1 MFGLAIYSTT
11 TWLIL
16 GAVFAIAAV
25 YVLRLKW
32 GSRQIDD
39 EPDSYQTID
48 LGDAP
53 GQIAVQ
59 PWMVSP
65 ETSAV
70 FDAIEAAGGEIRFVG
85 GCVRDAVLKRTIKDI
100 DLATSL
106 LPEASQKALEA
117 AGLKVIPT
125 GIKHGT
131 VTCISGGQSYEI
143 TTLRLDEETDGRH
156 ATVAFTDDWKAD
168 ASRRDFTMNA
178 LSMTREGII
187 YDYFNGL
194 RDLAECNVMF
204 IGDPNKRIEE
214 DYLRILRFFRFIGG
228 YGTIPPFTP
237 ALSACR
243 RAVEEID
250 NLSGERIRQEMMK
263 ILAQFNPTA
272 LFGLMADEHILERLI
287 PVRPNIGMLQ
297 AVIWLETR
305 AMGEGALQ
313 IDPVRRLAAMLRD
326 QREAAVE
333 LAERWRL
340 SNDERDVLLDLLQPE
355 ESVRHDLD
363 DREFVECLYRLGS
376 ERFADHVLMNW
387 AYDLTQSVNDRN
399 TAWRATYEKVKESA
413 PPRFPIAGRDVVAA
427 GIPSGPAV
435 GQILKVLEKSWIA
448 DGCKKDREALLVD
461 LDRVVAQH
469 R

>member
-100 DLATSL
+100 DLATTL

-117 AGLKVIPT
+117 AGLKVVPT

-156 ATVAFTDDWKAD
+156 ATVAFTVEVLDGEFLRAQFVKAFFGVG
-168 ASRRDFTMNA
+168 A
-178 LSMTREGII
+178 
-187 YDYFNGL
+187 GL
-194 RDLAECNVMF
+194 RH
-204 IGDPNKRIEE
+204 
-214 DYLRILRFFRFIGG
+214 
-228 YGTIPPFTP
+228 
-237 ALSACR
+237 
-243 RAVEEID
+243 VE
-250 NLSGERIRQEMMK
+250 
-263 ILAQFNPTA
+263 
-272 LFGLMADEHILERLI
+272 
-287 PVRPNIGMLQ
+287 
-297 AVIWLETR
+297 
-305 AMGEGALQ
+305 
-313 IDPVRRLAAMLRD
+313 
-326 QREAAVE
+326 
-333 LAERWRL
+333 AERHGRTGRFVRVGRCGRGGKDRGQC
-340 SNDERDVLLDLLQPE
+340 NARACNGAGLQ
-355 ESVRHDLD
+355 H
-363 DREFVECLYRLGS
+363 
-376 ERFADHVLMNW
+376 
-387 AYDLTQSVNDRN
+387 
-399 TAWRATYEKVKESA
+399 ATT
-413 PPRFPIAGRDVVAA
+413 R
-427 GIPSGPAV
+427 
-435 GQILKVLEKSWIA
+435 QILGHGFPPDCLDAAHLLCADRGHYCAKTLSQSQGKQINKS
-448 DGCKKDREALLVD
+448 L
-461 LDRVVAQH
+461 
-469 R
+469 